1 VSFYDDLDARIREL
15 KRAAIERYDEELR
28 RATMMADVEMH
39 LDDEGNLHQSGR
51 PYSEAARTSQS
62 DEIRAHG
69 IFTSDLTS
77 LVQRLEGYRDFNPQ
91 PYATAAALLGGKPGS
106 GSWTVYG
113 GIQFLTDHWIQPV
126 LTMVRGEQWTGEAA
140 LAFQNGFLLN
150 YYKTAGRQ
158 MLCVR
163 TLMLTAEIYEEATRR
178 AQNEIMTIV
187 DSAIAAFSNE
197 RSAAENLQDFLTA
210 AGIVIMV
217 LGLYGGHPIVMEA
230 GEIATG
236 VIADSLDD
244 GAREPAPPEL
254 TVEGGHAQAV
264 MDSAVQRTQEFYRRL
279 EDFRYDMLDRLGR
292 ARNSATLFASP
303 EIEAG
308 RPEIS
313 NDPTCFE
320 TLEIGAAIDVPIERH
335 PVVESMTQLFRAG
348 QFNLPEAADVY
359 HRVRDKLLNDVTL
372 PSGGTISVSQLS
384 EARFSEFV
392 DQLGEV
398 FSRTEDMLLD
408 AGANLVQ
415 IAQNYAIADEQ
426 RAEANRQITAMLDWA
441 EAVEA
446 RGPGPRPPRT
456 VF

>member
-1 VSFYDDLDARIREL
+1 VSFYDDFDAKIREL
-15 KRAAIERYDEELR
+15 KRVAIERYDEELVR
-28 RATMMADVEMH
+28 STMMADVEMH
-39 LDDEGNLHQSGR
+39 LDEEGNLHQSGR
-51 PYSEAARTSQS
+51 PLSDAARTDAEAEFSMY
-62 DEIRAHG
+62 R
-69 IFTSDLTS
+69 IFFSDLS
-77 LVQRLEGYRDFNPQ
+77 QLMLRLEGYRDFDPQ
-91 PYATAAALLGGKPGS
+91 PYATAASILGGKPGS

-126 LTMVRGEQWTGEAA
+126 LTMVRGEQWTGDAA

-150 YYKTAGRQ
+150 YYKNAGRQ

-163 TLMLTAEIYEEATRR
+163 TLMLTAEIFEEATKR

-187 DSAIAAFSNE
+187 DSAIAAFKNE
-197 RSAAENLQDFLTA
+197 HTAAENLRDFLTA

-244 GAREPAPPEL
+244 GTSEPPPPEL

-264 MDSAVQRTQEFYRRL
+264 MDSVVQRTQEFRDRL
-279 EDFRYDMLDRLGR
+279 EDFRVDMLARLGR
-292 ARNSATLFASP
+292 ARNSPALFASP

-308 RPEIS
+308 RPAIS
-313 NDPTCFE
+313 DDPTCFE
-320 TLEIGAAIDVPIERH
+320 TLEIGAAIDVPIDRH

-359 HRVRDKLLNDVTL
+359 SRVRERLLNDIRL
-372 PSGGTISVSQLS
+372 PNGAGISVSQGI
-384 EARFSEFV
+384 ARFDEFV
-392 DQLGEV
+392 EQLGEV

-415 IAQNYAIADEQ
+415 IAKNYTIADEE

-446 RGPGPRPPRT
+446 AGSGPRPPRN